1 MTEARSF
8 VLYATFLIYS
18 KVKKRIINILL
29 NIRISNNMGYV
40 INIHYKE
47 KGL

>member
-1 MTEARSF
+1 MTEERSF
-8 VLYATFLIYS
+8 VLYATFLIET
-18 KVKKRIINILL
+18 KVKKHIINILL

-47 KGL
+47 KGP